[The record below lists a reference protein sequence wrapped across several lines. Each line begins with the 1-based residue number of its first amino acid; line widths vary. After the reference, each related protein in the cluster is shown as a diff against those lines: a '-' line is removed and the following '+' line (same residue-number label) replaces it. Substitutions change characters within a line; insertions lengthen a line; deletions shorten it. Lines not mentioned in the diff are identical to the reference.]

1 MVHGIHLMDFNES
14 QEAHVPHRDRLG
26 QMNAADKNSRESSLR
41 MKVCPVKT
49 LQAVVSLKRAIAH
62 AIELELC

>member
-1 MVHGIHLMDFNES
+1 MHAIHLLDFNES
-14 QEAHVPHRDRLG
+14 QEAHVPHRNRLG

-49 LQAVVSLKRAIAH
+49 QAVVALKRAIAH